1 MPQYMRRD
9 VSARG
14 RKWNATPLSN
24 IGFISPAA
32 IAFFAQA
39 TKEAE
44 KAGEAKGGSI
54 FSVFGP
60 TPGFQ
65 ERQAI
70 RDEYN
75 ALADSIKRMYPTLTG
90 PVRDAVGFYLPTI
103 EGVIARGAKAADLAE
118 LRDKAAVWQSM
129 SSASVT
135 PGAVP
140 AFDLAGFPWYMWAI
154 GLGLLLPV
162 ILKRK

>member
-14 RKWNATPLSN
+14 RKWNATPLSD
-24 IGFISPAA
+24 IGFIDPAS

-39 TKEAE
+39 AKETRE
-44 KAGEAKGGSI
+44 GGGI
-54 FSVFGP
+54 TDIFGP
-60 TPGFQ
+60 TAGFQ

-75 ALADSIKRMYPTLTG
+75 ALAGSIVGLLPTLTG
-90 PVRDAVGFYLPTI
+90 PVKDAITFYRATI
-103 EGVIARGAKAADLAE
+103 DSVVARGAKAADLAE
-118 LRDKAAVWQSM
+118 LKEKAAEWRAM
-129 SSASVT
+129 SSMTAA
-135 PGAVP
+135 PGTVPVAVP
-140 AFDLAGFPWYMWAI
+140 AFDLAGFPWYVWAI